1 MTNLSTKIK
10 LYVGSEV
17 DFLND
22 VKLQDDGDGVAYIK
36 EWNLDIA
43 KPTQEQLDDLE
54 TEAQALQ
61 EKAEY
66 DANEYQRDNEPEQS
80 AYAQAR
86 KNAYPE
92 IGDQLDMLWHSI
104 DQDPQLKSKY
114 FEFYEAI
121 KAIKVKHPKN
131 G

>member
-17 DFLND
+17 DFIND
-22 VKLQDDGDGVAYIK
+22 VQLKDDGDGVVYIK

-43 KPTQEQLDDLE
+43 KPTQEQLDALE
-54 TEAQALQ
+54 IKIVEMA
-61 EKAEY
+61 
-66 DANEYQRDNEPEQS
+66 NEPEQS
-80 AYAQAR
+80 DYAQAR
-86 KNAYPE
+86 KDAYPE

-104 DQDPQLKSKY
+104 DQNPSLKSEY

>member
-1 MTNLSTKIK
+1 MS
-10 LYVGSEV
+10 
-17 DFLND
+17 D
-22 VKLQDDGDGVAYIK
+22 VMLQDDSNGQGAYIK

-43 KPTQEQLDDLE
+43 KPTDEQLATYE
-54 TEAQALQ
+54 SVANATENNAAFNQT
-61 EKAEY
+61 
-66 DANEYQRDNEPEQS
+66 
-80 AYAQAR
+80 R

-104 DQDPQLKSKY
+104 DKDGDLKSKY

-121 KAIKVKHPKN
+121 KAVKVKHPKN